1 MDEVVIMKVIAEQLH
16 VEVEA
21 LSPETVFADLGA
33 DSLDLFQ
40 ITSALEEAFHME
52 FENGDVEKMKTVADT
67 IGYIKN
73 VLENET

>member
-1 MDEVVIMKVIAEQLH
+1 MDEAVIMKVIAEQLH

-21 LSPETVFADLGA
+21 LSPDMVFADLGA

-40 ITSALEEAFHME
+40 ITSALEEVFNME

-67 IGYIKN
+67 VGYIKN